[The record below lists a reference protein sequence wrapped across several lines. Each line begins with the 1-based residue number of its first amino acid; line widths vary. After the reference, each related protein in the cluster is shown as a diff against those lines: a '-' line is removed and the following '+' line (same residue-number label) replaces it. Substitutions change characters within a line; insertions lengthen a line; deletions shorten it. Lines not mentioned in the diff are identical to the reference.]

1 MYARE
6 LMTRDVIAVPV
17 SATVADVVE
26 LLRRHT
32 ISGLPVVDGDRL
44 VGVITGGDVLRAV
57 QQKATKIY
65 HSLLG
70 PTHVVIDE
78 RVWREDRHAL
88 LALPV
93 VRMMSRGAVT
103 VSPETPVGEIADRM
117 LSQNVRRVFVV
128 EGGRLLGVITR
139 NDIVRWLITGID
151 RSQGG
156 AFGGAGGS

>member
-6 LMTRDVIAVPV
+6 LMTKEVISVPLK
-17 SATVADVVE
+17 ATVGDVVE

-65 HSLLG
+65 HTLLG
-70 PTHVVIDE
+70 PTHVVTDE
-78 RVWREDRHAL
+78 RVWREDRRAL
-88 LALPV
+88 LSLPV
-93 VRMMSRGAVT
+93 ERMMSRGPIT

-128 EGGRLLGVITR
+128 EKGRLIGVITR
-139 NDIVRWLITGID
+139 NDIVRWLITGIE
-151 RSQGG
+151 RS
-156 AFGGAGGS
+156 GSV